1 MSAKKSSKSPRIK
14 TSGIVKTGPVRDS
27 RLPGFYK
34 LSIEERLTLA
44 AKTLGIGLDEL
55 KSVLSK
61 GGLVTDVADKMSEN
75 VLGIYALPFAL
86 ALNFKVNDIDYF
98 IPMAIEEP
106 SVVAAASNAAKM
118 VRTGGGFRAEADESI
133 MIGQIHLHDVADS
146 ISAIDG
152 LRKRKKELIAQANQ
166 AVPELISVGGGMR
179 DLEVRELDETTLV
192 VHVLVDCR
200 DAMGANMVNTIC
212 EHLSPS
218 IAGICEGEPVMRIL
232 SNLCDRR
239 LVRVTCSV
247 SPDALQGNGFT
258 GEEVRDGIAI
268 ASLIAERD
276 PYRAA
281 THNKG
286 IMNGIDAAVLATG
299 NDWRAVEAG
308 AHAYAARGQA
318 YAPLCIWTVD
328 EQGWLFGRLEMP
340 LALGTVGGTSR
351 SHRGA
356 HIALQVL
363 AVNSA
368 RELAMVIA
376 SAGMASN
383 LAALRALVTE
393 GIQRGHMR
401 LHSRSL
407 LPR

>member
-14 TSGIVKTGPVRDS
+14 ASGLIKTATVRDS
-27 RLPGFYK
+27 RLSGFYK
-34 LSIEERLTLA
+34 LSIEDRLTLA
-44 AKTLGIGLDEL
+44 AKTLGLGLNEL

-61 GGLVTDVADKMSEN
+61 GGLVADVADKMSEN

-86 ALNFKVNDIDYF
+86 ALNFKVNDIDYI

-106 SVVAAASNAAKM
+106 SVVAAASNAAQM
-118 VRTGGGFRAEADESI
+118 VRASGGFRAEADESI
-133 MIGQIHLHDVADS
+133 MIGQIHLHNVADP

-152 LRKRKKELIAQANQ
+152 LRVRKKEIIEQANK

-179 DLEVRELDETTLV
+179 DLEVRELDENTLV

-218 IAGICEGEPVMRIL
+218 IAAICEGEAVMRIL

-239 LVRVTCSV
+239 LVRVTCRV
-247 SPDALQGNGFT
+247 SPDALQSSGFT

-308 AHAYAARGQA
+308 AHAYAARGQG
-318 YAPLCIWTVD
+318 YAPLCTWNVD
-328 EQGWLFGRLEMP
+328 AQGQLVGRLEMP
-340 LALGTVGGTSR
+340 LALGIVGGTSR
-351 SHRGA
+351 THRGA

-363 AVNSA
+363 GVNSA

-376 SAGMASN
+376 SAGMANN
-383 LAALRALVTE
+383 LAALRALVAE

-401 LHSRSL
+401 LHLRSL
-407 LPR
+407 VP